1 MLPDI
6 DSVPLPGHHRV
17 AILRRMATLRRSEVT
32 SGRAN
37 EPPRPLIAR
46 RHSYERT
53 PAGTTRGFGVGEFQ
67 DIGHMISDVLD
78 GLAAGETGA
87 IERRVQG
94 RVAELCERFP
104 IYR

>member
-1 MLPDI
+1 M
-6 DSVPLPGHHRV
+6 
-17 AILRRMATLRRSEVT
+17 
-32 SGRAN
+32 
-37 EPPRPLIAR
+37 
-46 RHSYERT
+46 
-53 PAGTTRGFGVGEFQ
+53 RGFGVGEFQ